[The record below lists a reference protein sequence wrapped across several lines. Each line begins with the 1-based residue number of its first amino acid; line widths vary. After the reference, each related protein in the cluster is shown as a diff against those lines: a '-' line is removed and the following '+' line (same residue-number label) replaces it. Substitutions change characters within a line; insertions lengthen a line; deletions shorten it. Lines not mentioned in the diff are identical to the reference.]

1 MCPKM
6 SKKKDEKIKNLN
18 IKLRHLEK
26 LLRKVRKSERFWR
39 KKYDLAMDE
48 SVNLSLALRFAA
60 NDKIEQLSQIHTS
73 QKGAWELKDEKSS

>member
-1 MCPKM
+1 M

-18 IKLRHLEK
+18 IQLRHLEQ

-60 NDKIEQLSQIHTS
+60 NDKIEQLSQIHKG
-73 QKGAWELKDEKSS
+73 QKGAWELKDEKS